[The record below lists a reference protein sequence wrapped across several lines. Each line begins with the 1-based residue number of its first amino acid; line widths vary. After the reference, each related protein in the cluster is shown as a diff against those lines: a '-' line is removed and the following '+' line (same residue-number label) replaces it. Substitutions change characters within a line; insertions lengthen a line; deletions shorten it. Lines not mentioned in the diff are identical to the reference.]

1 MMYERRHAAVT
12 AGLALALVI
21 GGTVLP
27 VTSFADEMTNQ
38 TGADSQSVQTM
49 SMQPTV
55 KSLQPVSL
63 SDEIKYFAENESGNN
78 YDQGFSYGDGYNALG
93 FYQFDRRY
101 SLTDFIASVYEY
113 NPTKYSMF
121 APVVE
126 RSRELMSAAIYDES
140 TGTLTDIGQLA
151 NDAWH
156 AAYATDPA
164 EFSALQDNFAYQEY
178 YLPVEWIVSS
188 NYGVDLSKR
197 PDCVKGLA
205 WSICNLF
212 GTGGCQGFFTA
223 ANLND
228 GMSDTEMVN
237 AICDSVIANVDGYQ
251 YADSYRARYERERQ
265 TCLSYIAQHGDS
277 VGVAQQPQE
286 KPGDGTEDD
295 APEETPSKGDESTS
309 EKPSEKPEQGQQE
322 QEPSNEQVPET
333 PEQEPSWDENE
344 PNDDSDDVNDGD
356 EQQQGNE
363 SGSENGGNEQKPD
376 ESKPSGDENTGQSGN
391 DSDTTTSTQPS
402 ESDGADDGAEQTDE
416 AGNDAASD
424 GVQDSSDDD
433 TINENEQSGCGEEDN
448 ASGTVEDANNE
459 PDLPDENQ
467 AQESVTDDGTSADDM
482 TDTTAD
488 DSDDTDDVD
497 DATNENEANDKDT
510 DSPRNVTDDISVS
523 KPSKA
528 MRSSTADASVIDE
541 TSVSEDL
548 PQMGDDSRIIAA
560 IGMALAGVASVAAG
574 LLMTRRNH

>member
-1 MMYERRHAAVT
+1 MMYERRHAAIT

-21 GGTVLP
+21 GGTVFP
-27 VTSFADEMTNQ
+27 VTSFADEMANQ

-63 SDEIKYFAENESGNN
+63 SDEMKYFAENESGSN

-126 RSRELMSAAIYDES
+126 RSSELMSATIYDES

-178 YLPVEWIVSS
+178 YLPVENIVRS
-188 NYGVDLSKR
+188 NYGIDLSKR

-223 ANLND
+223 ANLSD
-228 GMSDTEMVN
+228 GMNDAKMVN
-237 AICDSVIANVDGYQ
+237 AICDSVIANVDEYQ

-286 KPGDGTEDD
+286 KPGDSTEDD
-295 APEETPSKGDESTS
+295 APEETPSKGDESTD
-309 EKPSEKPEQGQQE
+309 EKPSEKPEHGQQE
-322 QEPSNEQVPET
+322 QESSNEQVPET
-333 PEQEPSWDENE
+333 SEQGPSQDENE

-376 ESKPSGDENTGQSGN
+376 ESKQSSDDKPEQSN
-391 DSDTTTSTQPS
+391 DDTDTTTPTQPS
-402 ESDGADDGAEQTDE
+402 DSADDGAEQTDE
-416 AGNDAASD
+416 AGNDAESD

-433 TINENEQSGCGEEDN
+433 TMNENEQSGCGDEAN
-448 ASGTVEDANNE
+448 ASETVKDTNNE
-459 PDLPDENQ
+459 TDLPDENQ
-467 AQESVTDDGTSADDM
+467 AQEPVTDDGTSADDM
-482 TDTTAD
+482 TDAPAD
-488 DSDDTDDVD
+488 DPDDTDDVD

-510 DSPRNVTDDISVS
+510 DSSRDVTDGISVS
-523 KPSKA
+523 KSSKA
-528 MRSSTADASVIDE
+528 MRSSTSDASASDE
-541 TSVSEDL
+541 TSGSEDL
-548 PQMGDDSRIIAA
+548 PQMCDDSRITAA
-560 IGMALAGVASVAAG
+560 IGMALAGVASIAAG
-574 LLMTRRNH
+574 LLITRRN